1 MADNS
6 KKVSQLLQSTVAN
19 TTDRIV
25 LLKDPAGSPSLRTIP
40 VSNFVQSIS
49 GDLNIVVATATNTNA
64 GIIIVGNNLSINAAT
79 QQLSVNE
86 ITQISRNGFSLS
98 LGLNGRLNL
107 PVWSNN
113 NSAYIDKTGNNGTLV
128 INSFG
133 LNDDGSFLLPGNS
146 LKISNTGT
154 IFAAPNGYTEISA
167 SVRSQ
172 YMRADDTGAY
182 IRTNANSANIAARN
196 QWAFNVDG
204 TTLFPRDGLNT
215 NNNILVITSNN
226 FTAQYYNPNAINDN
240 ILRSRI
246 DLDANGCTITTV
258 TKRIVSN
265 NNITNTYINGVFN
278 ANGLATSNLFLTGN
292 LYISNTLLYSNG
304 LSTNNLTLTGSL
316 VINVSSGPYANDQ
329 AANSAGILIGGVYY
343 TSDGTLKIR
352 LT

>member
-1 MADNS
+1 MSDNS
-6 KKVSQLLQSTVAN
+6 KKVSQLLQTTVAN
-19 TTDRIV
+19 TADRVVI
-25 LLKDPAGSPSLRTIP
+25 LKDPAGSPSLRTIP
-40 VSNFVQSIS
+40 VANFIQSIS

-64 GIIIVGNNLSINAAT
+64 GIVVVGNNLSINAIT

-113 NSAYIDKTGNNGTLV
+113 NNAYIDKPGTTGSLI
-128 INSFG
+128 INQ
-133 LNDDGSFLLPGNS
+133 LNIGDDGSLTLFNG
-146 LKISNTGT
+146 LKLANTGT
-154 IFAAPNGYTEISA
+154 IYSIPGGYTEISA

-172 YMRADDTGAY
+172 YMRVDDTGAY
-182 IRTNANSANIAARN
+182 IRTNSNSANLAVRN
-196 QWAFNVDG
+196 QWAFGIDG
-204 TTLFPRDGLNT
+204 TTIFPINTLFT
-215 NNNILVITSNN
+215 NNNTFSIISNN
-226 FTAQYYNPNAINDN
+226 FSAQYYNSAAINDN
-240 ILRSRI
+240 VLRSKI
-246 DLDANGCTITTV
+246 DLDANGCTISTI

-292 LYISNTLLYSNG
+292 LYISNTVVYSNG
-304 LSTNNLTLTGSL
+304 ISTNNITLSGSL
-316 VINVSSGPYANDQ
+316 VINVSSGPYANDR
-329 AANSAGILIGGVYY
+329 AANTAGVLIGGIYY

>member
-1 MADNS
+1 MSDNS

-40 VSNFVQSIS
+40 VANFIQSIS
-49 GDLNIVVATATNTNA
+49 GDLNIVVATATNQNA
-64 GIIIVGNNLSINAAT
+64 GIIVVGNNLSINAAT

-98 LGLNGRLNL
+98 LGSNGRLNL

-113 NSAYIDKTGNNGTLV
+113 NNAYIDKAGNTGSLI
-128 INSFG
+128 INQ
-133 LNDDGSFLLPGNS
+133 LNISDDGSVTLFNG
-146 LKISNTGT
+146 LKLANTGT
-154 IFAAPNGYTEISA
+154 IYSIPGGYTEISA

-172 YMRADDTGAY
+172 YMRVDDTGAY
-182 IRTNANSANIAARN
+182 IRTNSNSANLAVRN
-196 QWAFNVDG
+196 QWAFGIDG
-204 TTLFPRDGLNT
+204 TTIFPINTLFT
-215 NNNILVITSNN
+215 NNNTFSIISNN
-226 FTAQYYNPNAINDN
+226 FSAQYYNSAAINDN
-240 ILRSRI
+240 VLRSKI

-316 VINVSSGPYANDQ
+316 VINVSSGPYANDE
-329 AANSAGILIGGVYY
+329 AANSAGIIIGGVYY